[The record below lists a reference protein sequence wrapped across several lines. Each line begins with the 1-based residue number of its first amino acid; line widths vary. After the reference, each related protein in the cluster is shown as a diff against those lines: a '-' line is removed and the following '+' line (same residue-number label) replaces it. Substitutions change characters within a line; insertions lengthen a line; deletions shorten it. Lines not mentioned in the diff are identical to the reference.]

1 MRCSDMADV
10 MSRNKFET
18 LLRHLHFV
26 NNLGVTDETKKST
39 KLWKL
44 KPWLSSLRENFLKV
58 SPEGFQSVDEIMVPF
73 KGKSSLRQYMPAKP
87 HKWGF
92 KLWGRSGVSGFLYDF
107 SVYEGKAQGHEI
119 SECGGSGDIVLKLT
133 KTLPRNAGFKIFAVN
148 YFTRVFLAA
157 KLLKD
162 GFFYVGTIRVPRMR
176 GCQLESEKKH
186 EEERTGIN

>member
-1 MRCSDMADV
+1 

-92 KLWGRSGVSGFLYDF
+92 KLWGRSGVSRFFYDF
-107 SVYEGKAQGHEI
+107 SVYEEKANGQEI
-119 SECGGSGDIVLKLT
+119 SECGVSGDIVLNLT
-133 KTLPRNAGFKIFAVN
+133 KTLPKNAGFKIFADN
-148 YFTRVFLAA
+148 YFTSLPLVA

-162 GFFYVGTIRVPRMR
+162 GFLMLE
-176 GCQLESEKKH
+176 QLEF
-186 EEERTGIN
+186 RA